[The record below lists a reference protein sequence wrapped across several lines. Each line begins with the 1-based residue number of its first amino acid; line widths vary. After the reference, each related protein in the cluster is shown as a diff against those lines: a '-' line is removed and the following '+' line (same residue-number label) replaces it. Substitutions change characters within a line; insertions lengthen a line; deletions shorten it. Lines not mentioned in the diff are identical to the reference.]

1 MEECNTDSF
10 NKTADV
16 VSSVW
21 GLSKSRGGKSRRISR
36 RSRKRR
42 GGMDFGALKSAAALF
57 ISRLVCAIIGP
68 GPAAAAERAAAAAAA
83 AARETVAAA
92 ERAAAP
98 GTGSTFA
105 TRALASA
112 KKAKEAVAEAA
123 KAHLP
128 INILSAVVANQAE
141 VSETRLREAIIR
153 QNVIDGIFTPEQRKE
168 ALASWESGG
177 DVLKKYITKL
187 LFAIG
192 IADIMRDQSLLTSVL
207 KSLLEFFTS
216 IASSPVDI
224 TAGIGNAM
232 TNIGTVGGAAVPLA
246 AIIVT
251 AALSGATGAFICD
264 VIGWIQGKL
273 PDVSI
278 PGARLNPA
286 ELDEISEGL
295 VNRIQYTATG
305 VSQAVTVVVKKAGVV
320 AQKAS
325 AAIESGKETA
335 LRELTKR
342 RNKSPCIRGAAAP
355 EAKVTE
361 AAETADAAIVAA
373 LDDSKVAGPLVVGLL
388 ADAFSG
394 GADAA
399 DAAAASAARP
409 AARPAAAATG
419 PGVAFSPEAYANM
432 LKNRGES
439 DVKDG
444 EPEDEDLDMTAS
456 AAAVSGQNPLLIVPS
471 GIAAPA
477 AADAMQVDG
486 PVPGGLG
493 PGKRGREGPSAEGPA
508 PKRRD
513 TTDTGGRRTRR
524 LRRRANRKRAFTR
537 RH

>member
-1 MEECNTDSF
+1 LEI
-10 NKTADV
+10 
-16 VSSVW
+16 
-21 GLSKSRGGKSRRISR
+21 RR
-36 RSRKRR
+36 
-42 GGMDFGALKSAAALF
+42 
-57 ISRLVCAIIGP
+57 
-68 GPAAAAERAAAAAAA
+68 
-83 AARETVAAA
+83 
-92 ERAAAP
+92 
-98 GTGSTFA
+98 
-105 TRALASA
+105 
-112 KKAKEAVAEAA
+112 
-123 KAHLP
+123 
-128 INILSAVVANQAE
+128 Q
-141 VSETRLREAIIR
+141 EAIVR
-153 QNVIDGIFTPEQRKE
+153 QNVIDGNFTPQQRAE
-168 ALASWESGG
+168 ALASWKKGG

-187 LFAIG
+187 LIAIG

-224 TAGIGNAM
+224 TTGIGNAM

-273 PDVSI
+273 PAVSI
-278 PGARLNPA
+278 PGTRLNPE

-295 VNRIQYTATG
+295 VNRIQDTATG

-342 RNKSPCIRGAAAP
+342 RNNSACIRGAAAP
-355 EAKVTE
+355 EAEAKVTE

-399 DAAAASAARP
+399 DAAAARAAKYQKMLDKRDASDSKEP
-409 AARPAAAATG
+409 EGPAAAA
-419 PGVAFSPEAYANM
+419 V
-432 LKNRGES
+432 
-439 DVKDG
+439 
-444 EPEDEDLDMTAS
+444 
-456 AAAVSGQNPLLIVPS
+456 S

-477 AADAMQVDG
+477 AMPVAPAAPAAPAAMPVDAPAISGQKREQPDG
-486 PVPGGLG
+486 EGAEEDLTG
-493 PGKRGREGPSAEGPA
+493 PRTEGPPA
-508 PKRRD
+508 KRQKK
-513 TTDTGGRRTRR
+513 TDTGGRRTRR